1 MIKRTPQEIADFFG
15 CYVTQN
21 YNGDWFVHIDKPV
34 MHRGAWVSHTGI
46 GFPNQMVEAPDDHDW
61 EILYEPRD
69 ITPKSG
75 DLNRESGKNCQKSD
89 LYPYLPDSGISAK
102 SYCPDSKDSG
112 SKDSAPHQSQVHTHQ
127 EYQVIADP
135 DASNLFSRVNR
146 LLADGW
152 RPQGGI
158 AVEHIDGENDSGYIL
173 YQAMVR
179 GLQQ

>member
-1 MIKRTPQEIADFFG
+1 MIKRTPQEIADFFQG
-15 CYVTQN
+15 YIAQDRDGKW
-21 YNGDWFVHIDKPV
+21 YIYFEKPV
-34 MHRGAWVSHTGI
+34 LG
-46 GFPNQMVEAPDDHDW
+46 PDLWISAGGMAISLNRFIKEEFEHDW
-61 EILYEPRD
+61 TILYEPRN
-69 ITPKSG
+69 ITPESGNINSKSG
-75 DLNRESGKNCQKSD
+75 ENCQKSD
-89 LYPYLPDSGISAK
+89 L
-102 SYCPDSKDSG
+102 C
-112 SKDSAPHQSQVHTHQ
+112 PHQSAVHTHQ